1 MGKKL
6 TITQIKKELSKLPNE
21 ELIDIICRL
30 CKSSKEAASLVNLI
44 LGNDSIL
51 DDALAE
57 AKKKIRNQFFTKRGF
72 GRLNLNA
79 AKSEITAFKR
89 ICKVPAKLIDL
100 QLYYVE
106 CGIEFTN
113 MLGDINES
121 FYNSMSGM
129 YETAVNSLI
138 NTEDLKLI
146 EEFMPRLKQAVDD
159 TDGIG
164 WGFHDDLYYTFSG
177 LDDFRDDLTSYIA
190 DKGIRREAPAE

>member
-6 TITQIKKELSKLPNE
+6 TVTQIKKELSKLPDK

-30 CKSSKEAASLVNLI
+30 CKSSKEAADLVNLI

-57 AKKKIRNQFFTKRGF
+57 AKKKIQNQFFPKRGF
-72 GRLNLNA
+72 GRLNLAA
-79 AKSEITAFKR
+79 AKSEITAFKK
-89 ICKVPAKLIDL
+89 ICNVPAKVIDL

-121 FYNSMSGM
+121 FYNSMAGM
-129 YETAVNSLI
+129 YETVANSLMKAG
-138 NTEDLKLI
+138 DLKLI
-146 EEFMPRLKQAVDD
+146 EEFMPRLQQAVDD
-159 TDGIG
+159 TGGIG
-164 WGFHDDLYYTFSG
+164 WGFHDDLYDTFSE
-177 LDDFRDDLTSYIA
+177 LEDFRDELV
-190 DKGIRREAPAE
+190 

>member
-6 TITQIKKELSKLPNE
+6 TITQIKKELSKRPNE
-21 ELIDIICRL
+21 ELVDIICKL

-57 AKKKIRNQFFTKRGF
+57 AKKKVRTQFFTKRGF
-72 GRLNLNA
+72 GSLNLSK
-79 AKSEITAFKR
+79 AKSDITAFKK
-89 ICKVPAKLIDL
+89 ICDIPAKVLDL

-121 FYNSMSGM
+121 FYNSMAGM
-129 YETAVNSLI
+129 YETVVKSLI
-138 NTEDLKLI
+138 KTGDVNLMK
-146 EEFMPRLKQAVDD
+146 EFMPRLQQAVDD
-159 TDGIG
+159 TGGIG
-164 WGFHDDLYYTFSG
+164 WGFHDDLCYTISEMDEWVG
-177 LDDFRDDLTSYIA
+177 EPEDWR
-190 DKGIRREAPAE
+190 